1 MKNEPCWLEKN
12 NTNSAI
18 RVVED
23 VRMSVVFCKTER
35 FWGIMDQRPKIQIPA
50 VDSLRN
56 MVSHPKFKKEKNVA
70 RRECIEFL
78 QGEARWT

>member
-1 MKNEPCWLEKN
+1 
-12 NTNSAI
+12 
-18 RVVED
+18 
-23 VRMSVVFCKTER
+23 
-35 FWGIMDQRPKIQIPA
+35 MDQRPKLQIPT

-78 QGEARWT
+78 QRGGKVDLTCASERKERMIV